1 MKSPS
6 THFVVIT
13 CRHLQQD
20 KFSSTV
26 RQIISPST
34 VVIPVSLYDKR
45 NPLLLLD
52 YSSKSYDQRCN
63 NLLYGVSNITIVL
76 KMSASTAR
84 CIQYLS
90 TANNVIIYFNI
101 RMYPISWCGKW
112 CQQRLQHESD
122 IIKWQKIPLTT
133 TGSISKSV

>member
-26 RQIISPST
+26 REIISPST

-52 YSSKSYDQRCN
+52 YSSKSYDQRSTVWCIKYHYSTKDVSIYCTMHPVS
-63 NLLYGVSNITIVL
+63 LYG
-76 KMSASTAR
+76 K
-84 CIQYLS
+84 
-90 TANNVIIYFNI
+90 
-101 RMYPISWCGKW
+101 
-112 CQQRLQHESD
+112 
-122 IIKWQKIPLTT
+122 
-133 TGSISKSV
+133 